1 MQAVD
6 CNMFLVPYQIPQDP
20 FSQFGKCAHLSDA
33 VGAPDHG
40 SHLKPSL
47 GHCPSVIEATL
58 PRRVWMLSQG
68 VWMLS
73 PYCSPSNG
81 H

>member
-6 CNMFLVPYQIPQDP
+6 CNMLLVPYQIPQDP
-20 FSQFGKCAHLSDA
+20 FSQFGKCVHLSDA